1 MLKAKGVP
9 TEEKAR
15 PLTILLRCDRHLLIA
30 RRPKTD
36 DAGRGKR
43 AETVASHAVSIKRV
57 YIMETCKGLFLG
69 HAKIYMK

>member
-30 RRPKTD
+30 RRRPRTD
-36 DAGRGKR
+36 DAGRGDR
-43 AETVASHAVSIKRV
+43 AKNSGLARRV
-57 YIMETCKGLFLG
+57 HTRGFTLW
-69 HAKIYMK
+69 